1 MVFKCFQVNVYTV
14 MFKKQMFSKHSL
26 YKCFYWKCLLKIYKI
41 TQESRFDWKCF
52 FFFFFTFNILFIHP
66 FFTSVQKNLGGR
78 EWQTLHQIYLQ
89 VQCIAKTTRSTFLL
103 FYILLNRKITT
114 DFFCNCITPQGL
126 LCDRKMK

>member
-1 MVFKCFQVNVYTV
+1 MGWESSGVVGFDLGPLLQGQTRTAKLKRVYNS
-14 MFKKQMFSKHSL
+14 F
-26 YKCFYWKCLLKIYKI
+26 IYLFI
-41 TQESRFDWKCF
+41 FFFF

-78 EWQTLHQIYLQ
+78 EWQTLHQFYLQ

-114 DFFCNCITPQGL
+114 DFFAIA
-126 LCDRKMK
+126 

>member
-1 MVFKCFQVNVYTV
+1 MVVTMAGDLVFKSNCKFFFFFFFFFFLFFFFFFFV
-14 MFKKQMFSKHSL
+14 
-26 YKCFYWKCLLKIYKI
+26 
-41 TQESRFDWKCF
+41 

-114 DFFCNCITPQGL
+114 DFFLQLHNSTRSSV
-126 LCDRKMK
+126 DRKMK